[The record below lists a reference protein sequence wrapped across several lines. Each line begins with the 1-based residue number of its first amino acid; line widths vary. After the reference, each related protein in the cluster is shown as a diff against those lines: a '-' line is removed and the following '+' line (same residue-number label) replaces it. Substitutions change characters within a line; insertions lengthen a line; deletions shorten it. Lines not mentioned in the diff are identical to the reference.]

1 MSGWTRHEGTA
12 VCLPEENIDTDRLI
26 PARFMSAPRAE
37 GYGRFLL
44 HDARVAPDG
53 TPLPHPLNDGAPT
66 ILVAGR
72 NFGCGSSREAA
83 VYALADFGVRAVLAP
98 SFGDIFA
105 GNAVNNGL
113 LPGVI
118 DETTFAALTGHLA
131 GPRPLAIDLETMTLR
146 FSDRQAPIALDAV
159 WRTKIMRGWDD
170 IDLTASH
177 RPALEAFAKTRR
189 AMGWTWPATEMTPE
203 PAQGKGAA
211 RGRPPTRQGVTR

>member
-1 MSGWTRHEGTA
+1 MSGWTRHEGLA
-12 VCLPEENIDTDRLI
+12 VLLSEESIDTDRLI

-53 TPLPHPLNDGAPT
+53 APLPHPLNDTAAT
-66 ILVAGR
+66 ILVTGR

-83 VYALADFGVRAVLAP
+83 VYALADFGIRVVLAP

-118 DETTFAALTGHLA
+118 GEETLAALAAWLTEPRALA
-131 GPRPLAIDLETMTLR
+131 LDLETMTVR
-146 FSDRQAPIALDAV
+146 FGDRQAPLSLDPV

-170 IDLTASH
+170 IDLTVSH
-177 RPALEAFAKTRR
+177 RPAIAAFAETRR
-189 AMGWTWPATEMTPE
+189 GMGWTWPASE
-203 PAQGKGAA
+203 
-211 RGRPPTRQGVTR
+211 

>member
-1 MSGWTRHEGTA
+1 MSGWTRHEGIA
-12 VCLPEENIDTDRLI
+12 VLLSEESIDTDRLI
-26 PARFMSAPRAE
+26 PARFMSAPRSD

-44 HDARVAPDG
+44 HDARISPDG
-53 TPLPHPLNDGAPT
+53 TALLHPLNDTAAT

-83 VYALADFGVRAVLAP
+83 VYALVDFGVRAVLAP

-118 DETTFAALTGHLA
+118 DEATFAALAGHLA
-131 GPRPLAIDLETMTLR
+131 EPRPLSIDLETMTIR
-146 FSDRQAPIALDAV
+146 FGDRQAPLSLDPV

-177 RPALEAFAKTRR
+177 RPALDAYAAARR
-189 AMGWTWPATEMTPE
+189 AVGWTWPA
-203 PAQGKGAA
+203 QD
-211 RGRPPTRQGVTR
+211 

>member
-1 MSGWTRHEGTA
+1 MSGWTRHDGLA
-12 VCLPEENIDTDRLI
+12 VLLPEESIDTDRLI
-26 PARFMSAPRAE
+26 PARFMSAPRSE

-53 TPLPHPLNDGAPT
+53 TPLPHPLNDAPAT
-66 ILVAGR
+66 ILVTGR

-83 VYALADFGVRAVLAP
+83 VYALADFGIRAVLAP

-118 DETTFAALTGHLA
+118 DPATHAALTGYLA
-131 GPRPLAIDLETMTLR
+131 APRPLSIDIETMTVR
-146 FSDRQAPIALDAV
+146 FGDRQAPLSLDPV

-170 IDLTASH
+170 IDLTVSH
-177 RPALEAFAKTRR
+177 RPAIAAFAETRR
-189 AMGWTWPATEMTPE
+189 GMGWTWPASE
-203 PAQGKGAA
+203 
-211 RGRPPTRQGVTR
+211 

>member
-1 MSGWTRHEGTA
+1 MTGWTRRDGLA
-12 VCLPEENIDTDRLI
+12 VLLPEENIDTDRLI
-26 PARFMSAPRAE
+26 PARFMSAPRSE

-53 TPLPHPLNDGAPT
+53 APLPHPLNDTAAS

-83 VYALADFGVRAVLAP
+83 VYALADFGIHAVLAP

-113 LPGVI
+113 LPAVI
-118 DETTFAALTGHLA
+118 REETLAALTGYLA
-131 GPRPLAIDLETMTLR
+131 EPRPLSIDLETMTFL
-146 FSDRQAPIALDAV
+146 FGDRQAPLALDPV
-159 WRTKIMRGWDD
+159 WRTKVMRGWDD

-177 RPALEAFAKTRR
+177 RPAVAAFAAARR
-189 AMGWTWPATEMTPE
+189 IMGWTWPASE
-203 PAQGKGAA
+203 
-211 RGRPPTRQGVTR
+211 